1 MDRYGITVPFDDV
14 PLAEHVS
21 WYRRLDELGYTD
33 VWTGEANSA
42 DGFTPLA
49 MAAVASDRLQLG
61 TAVVPVY
68 TRGPGL
74 LAMQAATMA
83 EVAPGRFAL
92 GIGSSSDVIVER
104 WNATPFTEPYKRVR
118 DTVRFLRAALT
129 GEKVDA
135 EYETFTVRGFR
146 LGRRLEQ
153 PPPIYVAALRPGML
167 RLAGREAD
175 GAILNWLSAEDV
187 SKVVPEVG
195 PDKAIVARIF
205 VCPTEDAD
213 RARYVGRI
221 GIAAYLN
228 VAVYAAFHQWLGRG
242 PQLEAMWSSWRAGD
256 RKAALAAI
264 PDDVVDALVVHGS
277 PGGVSR
283 PCAALCRQRGHR
295 FRSWPC
301 SPGETTSP
309 KWWRTSRPARPE
321 RPRSP
326 GHRKPRPAHLQVRR
340 AASAA
345 SMRGSSKMKPLV
357 VNLAGTTRWPAST
370 ISEAKSGP
378 SATRSAKPGTARIDG
393 RCSA

>member
-1 MDRYGITVPFDDV
+1 VDRYGITVPFDDV
-14 PLAEHVS
+14 TLPEHS
-21 WYRRLDELGYTD
+21 AWYERLDELGYTD

-49 MAAVASDRLQLG
+49 LAAVASPRLRLG

-74 LAMQAATMA
+74 LAMQAATLA
-83 EVAPGRFAL
+83 ELAPGRFAL

-104 WNATPFTEPYKRVR
+104 WNATPFVEPYKRVR
-118 DTVRFLRAALT
+118 DTVRFLRQALT
-129 GEKVDA
+129 GDKVDA

-175 GAILNWLSAEDV
+175 GAILNWLSADDV

-195 PDKAIVARIF
+195 SGKAIVARIF

-213 RARYVGRI
+213 RARFVGRV

-242 PQLEAMWSSWRAGD
+242 PLLEGMWAAWKAGD

-264 PDDVVDALVVHGS
+264 PDEVVDALIVHGS
-277 PGGVSR
+277 PEECRAHVQRYVDNGVTVPVLALLPGGDDLAKVVESLA
-283 PCAALCRQRGHR
+283 PD
-295 FRSWPC
+295 
-301 SPGETTSP
+301 
-309 KWWRTSRPARPE
+309 RT
-321 RPRSP
+321 
-326 GHRKPRPAHLQVRR
+326 
-340 AASAA
+340 
-345 SMRGSSKMKPLV
+345 
-357 VNLAGTTRWPAST
+357 
-370 ISEAKSGP
+370 
-378 SATRSAKPGTARIDG
+378 
-393 RCSA
+393 

>member
-14 PLAEHVS
+14 PLAEHGG
-21 WYRRLDELGYTD
+21 WYERLAELGYSD

-49 MAAVASDRLQLG
+49 LAAVASDRLQLG

-83 EVAPGRFAL
+83 ELAPGRFAL
-92 GIGSSSDVIVER
+92 GVGSSSDVIVER
-104 WNATPFTEPYKRVR
+104 WNATPFVEPYKRVR

-135 EYETFTVRGFR
+135 EYETFSVRGFR
-146 LGRRLEQ
+146 LGRHLEL

-175 GAILNWLSAEDV
+175 GAILNWLSAQDV

-195 PDKAIVARIF
+195 AGKAIVARIF

-228 VAVYAAFHQWLGRG
+228 VAVYAAFHEWLGRG
-242 PQLEAMWSSWRAGD
+242 PLLEAMWTAWRAGD

-264 PDDVVDALVVHGS
+264 PDEVVDALVVHGS
-277 PGGVSR
+277 PEECRAHVQRYVDNGVTIPVLALLPGGDDLATVI
-283 PCAALCRQRGHR
+283 
-295 FRSWPC
+295 
-301 SPGETTSP
+301 E
-309 KWWRTSRPARPE
+309 
-321 RPRSP
+321 
-326 GHRKPRPAHLQVRR
+326 
-340 AASAA
+340 
-345 SMRGSSKMKPLV
+345 
-357 VNLAGTTRWPAST
+357 NLA
-370 ISEAKSGP
+370 P
-378 SATRSAKPGTARIDG
+378 SAT
-393 RCSA
+393 

>member
-14 PLAEHVS
+14 PLTEHGD

-49 MAAVASDRLQLG
+49 LAALSSDRLRLG

-83 EVAPGRFAL
+83 ELAPGRFAL
-92 GIGSSSDVIVER
+92 GVGSSSDVIVER
-104 WNATPFTEPYKRVR
+104 WNATPFLEPYKRVR
-118 DTVRFLRAALT
+118 DTVRFLRTALT

-135 EYETFTVRGFR
+135 EYETFAVRGFR
-146 LGRRLEQ
+146 LGRRVEQ

-175 GAILNWLSAEDV
+175 GAILNWLSADDV

-195 PDKAIVARIF
+195 TGKAIVARIF
-205 VCPTEDAD
+205 VCPTDDAE

-228 VAVYAAFHQWLGRG
+228 VAVYAAFHEWLGRG
-242 PQLEAMWSSWRAGD
+242 PLLQGMWTSWRAGD
-256 RKAALAAI
+256 RKAAVAAI
-264 PDDVVDALVVHGS
+264 PDEVVDALVVHGS
-277 PGGVSR
+277 AEECRAHVQRYVDNGVTIPVLALLPGGDDLAKAV
-283 PCAALCRQRGHR
+283 
-295 FRSWPC
+295 
-301 SPGETTSP
+301 E
-309 KWWRTSRPARPE
+309 
-321 RPRSP
+321 
-326 GHRKPRPAHLQVRR
+326 
-340 AASAA
+340 
-345 SMRGSSKMKPLV
+345 
-357 VNLAGTTRWPAST
+357 NLAPSPA
-370 ISEAKSGP
+370 
-378 SATRSAKPGTARIDG
+378 
-393 RCSA
+393 

>member
-1 MDRYGITVPFDDV
+1 MDRFGITVPFDHV
-14 PLAEHVS
+14 PLSEHGT
-21 WYRRLDELGYTD
+21 WYERLAELGYTD

-49 MAAVASDRLQLG
+49 LAAVASDRLQLG

-83 EVAPGRFAL
+83 ELAPGRFAL
-92 GIGSSSDVIVER
+92 GVGSSSDVIVER
-104 WNATPFTEPYKRVR
+104 WNATPFTDPYKRVR

-146 LGRRLEQ
+146 LGRRIAE

-195 PDKAIVARIF
+195 PGKAIVARIF
-205 VCPTEDAD
+205 VCPTEDLE
-213 RARYVGRI
+213 RARFVGRV

-228 VAVYAAFHQWLGRG
+228 VAVYAAFHEWLGRG
-242 PQLEAMWSSWRAGD
+242 PLLEAMWTAWRSGD

-264 PDDVVDALVVHGS
+264 PDEVVDALVVHGS
-277 PGGVSR
+277 PERCRAHVKRYVDNGVTIPVLAVLPGGDDLATVVENLAPRPSR
-283 PCAALCRQRGHR
+283 RAPRKHG
-295 FRSWPC
+295 
-301 SPGETTSP
+301 SPG
-309 KWWRTSRPARPE
+309 RFVAGCVGGLLRPA
-321 RPRSP
+321 
-326 GHRKPRPAHLQVRR
+326 
-340 AASAA
+340 
-345 SMRGSSKMKPLV
+345 
-357 VNLAGTTRWPAST
+357 
-370 ISEAKSGP
+370 
-378 SATRSAKPGTARIDG
+378 
-393 RCSA
+393 

>member
-14 PLAEHVS
+14 ALGEHGAWYERLA
-21 WYRRLDELGYTD
+21 ELGYTD

-49 MAAVASDRLQLG
+49 LAAVASDRLRLG

-83 EVAPGRFAL
+83 ELAPGRFAL
-92 GIGSSSDVIVER
+92 GVGSSSDVIVER
-104 WNATPFTEPYKRVR
+104 WNAIPFLEPYKRVR

-129 GEKVDA
+129 GEKVDV

-175 GAILNWLSAEDV
+175 GAILNWLSADDV

-195 PDKAIVARIF
+195 AGKAIVARIF
-205 VCPTEDAD
+205 VCPTDDAD

-228 VAVYAAFHQWLGRG
+228 VAVYAAFHEWLGRG
-242 PQLEAMWSSWRAGD
+242 PLLQEMWTAWRAGD
-256 RKAALAAI
+256 RKAAVAAI
-264 PDDVVDALVVHGS
+264 PDEVVDALVVHGS
-277 PGGVSR
+277 AEECRAHVQRYVDNGVTIPVLALLPGGDD
-283 PCAALCRQRGHR
+283 
-295 FRSWPC
+295 
-301 SPGETTSP
+301 
-309 KWWRTSRPARPE
+309 
-321 RPRSP
+321 
-326 GHRKPRPAHLQVRR
+326 
-340 AASAA
+340 
-345 SMRGSSKMKPLV
+345 
-357 VNLAGTTRWPAST
+357 LAKAVESLAPHNA
-370 ISEAKSGP
+370 
-378 SATRSAKPGTARIDG
+378 
-393 RCSA
+393 

>member
-1 MDRYGITVPFDDV
+1 VDRYGITVPFDDV
-14 PLAEHVS
+14 SLADHGA
-21 WYRRLDELGYTD
+21 WYQRLAELGYTD

-49 MAAVASDRLQLG
+49 LAAVASDRLQLG

-83 EVAPGRFAL
+83 ELAPGRFSL
-92 GIGSSSDVIVER
+92 GLGSSSDVIVER
-104 WNATPFTEPYKRVR
+104 WNATPFVEPYKRVR

-146 LGRRLEQ
+146 LGRHLEQ

-175 GAILNWLSAEDV
+175 GAILNWLSADDV

-195 PDKAIVARIF
+195 AGKAIVARIF

-228 VAVYAAFHQWLGRG
+228 VAVYAAFHEWLGRG
-242 PQLEAMWSSWRAGD
+242 PLLEPMWSAWKAGD
-256 RKAALAAI
+256 RKAALTAI
-264 PDDVVDALVVHGS
+264 PDEVVDALVVHGS
-277 PGGVSR
+277 PAECRAHVQRYVDNGVTIPVLALLPGGDDLGTVVENLA
-283 PCAALCRQRGHR
+283 P
-295 FRSWPC
+295 
-301 SPGETTSP
+301 
-309 KWWRTSRPARPE
+309 
-321 RPRSP
+321 
-326 GHRKPRPAHLQVRR
+326 
-340 AASAA
+340 ASA
-345 SMRGSSKMKPLV
+345 
-357 VNLAGTTRWPAST
+357 
-370 ISEAKSGP
+370 
-378 SATRSAKPGTARIDG
+378 
-393 RCSA
+393 

>member
-14 PLAEHVS
+14 PLAEHGA
-21 WYRRLDELGYTD
+21 WYQRLDELGYTD

-49 MAAVASDRLQLG
+49 LAAVASDRLQLG

-83 EVAPGRFAL
+83 ELAPGRFAL
-92 GIGSSSDVIVER
+92 GVGSSSDVIVER
-104 WNATPFTEPYKRVR
+104 WNATPFLEPYKRVR

-135 EYETFTVRGFR
+135 EYETFAVRGFR

-187 SKVVPEVG
+187 KKAVAEVG
-195 PDKAIVARIF
+195 EGKAIVARIF

-228 VAVYAAFHQWLGRG
+228 VAVYAAFHEWLGRG
-242 PQLEAMWSSWRAGD
+242 PLLEAMWSAWRAGD
-256 RKAALAAI
+256 RKGALSAI
-264 PDDVVDALVVHGS
+264 PDEVVDALVVHGS
-277 PGGVSR
+277 PQECRAHVQRYVDNGVTIPVLALLPGGDDL
-283 PCAALCRQRGHR
+283 A
-295 FRSWPC
+295 
-301 SPGETTSP
+301 
-309 KWWRTSRPARPE
+309 K
-321 RPRSP
+321 
-326 GHRKPRPAHLQVRR
+326 
-340 AASAA
+340 
-345 SMRGSSKMKPLV
+345 V
-357 VNLAGTTRWPAST
+357 VENLAPNRV
-370 ISEAKSGP
+370 
-378 SATRSAKPGTARIDG
+378 
-393 RCSA
+393 